1 MKHNVAIAFLGICF
15 VVGGFVRAEAQGGA
29 SGKIGYMDLQRTL
42 SETKVGKAAKRR
54 LESNKKKKQNELN
67 RKQKALQSAAS
78 ELEKQRMMLKPAVL
92 QKRERELQE
101 KYVKLQETYMTLQ
114 QGLVAQEAELVK
126 EIFGKAAPVIKKV
139 AKQKGF
145 SVILD
150 KTAILWADSNFD
162 ITKSVNSQLNK

>member
-29 SGKIGYMDLQRTL
+29 NPKIGFMDLQRTL
-42 SETKVGKAAKRR
+42 SETKVGKGAKRR
-54 LESNKKKKQNELN
+54 LEATKKKKQNELN
-67 RKQKALQSAAS
+67 RKQKSLQSAAS

-92 QKRERELQE
+92 QKRERALQE

-114 QGLVAQEAELVK
+114 QSLVAQEAELVK

-145 SVILD
+145 TVILD
-150 KTAILWADSNFD
+150 KTAILWADSKFD
-162 ITKSVNSQLNK
+162 ITKSVNGQLNK